1 MCVGGEEHD
10 EQTSMA
16 LVVEMVA
23 RTGMRWHW
31 KYTAA
36 DASVAAAAAGVA
48 GQDNSITIDSLSYI
62 TTYWVVKYIF
72 CIWQTV
78 LSKTTPTPTSISSCT
93 PWELNP

>member
-10 EQTSMA
+10 ERTSLA

-31 KYTAA
+31 KYA
-36 DASVAAAAAGVA
+36 DASAAAAGVA